1 MRKNFQ
7 IQKNVPLAP
16 LSTFGIGGYARMYVQ
31 THNPQELKDVIL
43 WAREEQI
50 PHTIFAGG
58 SNVIFPDRGCD
69 CLLVHNFGGKWKRE
83 GNQLFATCG
92 VALSTLVDSAIRN
105 GLSGL
110 EYLSGI
116 PGTVGGAIVGNAGA
130 YGRSISDTVL
140 YVDVLDGTRER
151 TLTKVECN
159 FSYRE
164 SIFKKDPLILLGV
177 CLRLESGDRNELRR
191 TSSEIIHKREIKY
204 HPGIKCPGSFF
215 KNVLVEDVRDEALSL
230 IDQDVIVGGKIPAGY
245 LLGEVGAKGMKIGG
259 IAIAPYHGN
268 LFINYGGGTAS
279 DVEKLAAI
287 LKKQVF
293 AKFHIQLEE
302 EIRYL

>member
-1 MRKNFQ
+1 MKKNFQ

-16 LSTFGIGGYARMYVQ
+16 LSSFGIGGKASMFIHVK
-31 THNPQELKDVIL
+31 TTDELKDAIIF
-43 WAREEQI
+43 ARRNQLLSK
-50 PHTIFAGG
+50 IFAGG
-58 SNVIFPDRGCD
+58 SNIIFPDEGID
-69 CLLVHNFGGKWKRE
+69 CLLIQNTSEKWEKVENRLIA
-83 GNQLFATCG
+83 GCG
-92 VALSTLVDSAIRN
+92 VTLSTLVDGAIGS

-116 PGTVGGAIVGNAGA
+116 PGSIGGAIVGNAGA

-151 TLTKVECN
+151 TLTKAECN

-164 SIFKKDPLILLGV
+164 SIFKKDPFILLGV
-177 CLRLESGDRNELRR
+177 CLRLESGDRNKLRR
-191 TSSEIIHKREIKY
+191 TSSEIIHKREMKY

-215 KNVLVEDVRDEALSL
+215 KNVLVEHVRDEVLSL
-230 IDQDVIVGGKIPAGY
+230 IDQDVIIGGKIPAGY
-245 LLGEVGAKGMKIGG
+245 LLGEVGSKGMKIGG

-268 LFINYGGGTAS
+268 LFINCGGGTAS
-279 DVEKLAAI
+279 DVKKLAAI
-287 LKKQVF
+287 LKEKVF